1 MRGTCKNRSIFIILY
16 CIWVH
21 LFESLLTLQDKVEK
35 ERGPQADK
43 DKDKVVEG
51 DSDSVARRKQQQ
63 RAAHKVT
70 LHELEGFSLVMLC
83 SCQGIVRKLAVHLLK
98 EIRNLF
104 SILNIP
110 KVSASIDYN
119 KFILGVSGI
128 NF

>member
-1 MRGTCKNRSIFIILY
+1 MLNYLY
-16 CIWVH
+16 TH
-21 LFESLLTLQDKVEK
+21 QDKVEK

-110 KVSASIDYN
+110 KV
-119 KFILGVSGI
+119 GVE
-128 NF
+128 

>member
-1 MRGTCKNRSIFIILY
+1 MNLKVPWNTTINNTFITFQ
-16 CIWVH
+16 H
-21 LFESLLTLQDKVEK
+21 KVEK
-35 ERGPQADK
+35 DGGPPADNLEK
-43 DKDKVVEG
+43 EEG
-51 DSDSVARRKQQQ
+51 DSDSVARRKQMM

-110 KVSASIDYN
+110 KVCVPCN
-119 KFILGVSGI
+119 
-128 NF
+128 

>member
-1 MRGTCKNRSIFIILY
+1 MM
-16 CIWVH
+16 
-21 LFESLLTLQDKVEK
+21 
-35 ERGPQADK
+35 
-43 DKDKVVEG
+43 
-51 DSDSVARRKQQQ
+51 

-110 KVSASIDYN
+110 KVCAPCKFKCQVLKHLIDISFQIRCEVFLFVTDIFFIPLKLPGTILQASLQESKKKIHVTPVYIP
-119 KFILGVSGI
+119 FT
-128 NF
+128 